1 MNTARNVDGFRAVAA
16 RIAQDLALSMQDR
29 RAA

>member
-16 RIAQDLALSMQDR
+16 RSTQDPALSAKDR